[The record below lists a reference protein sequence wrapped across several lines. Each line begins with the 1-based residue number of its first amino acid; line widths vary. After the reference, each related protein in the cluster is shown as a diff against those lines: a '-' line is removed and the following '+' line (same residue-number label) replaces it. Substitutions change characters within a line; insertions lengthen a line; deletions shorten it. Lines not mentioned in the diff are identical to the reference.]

1 MIKYPRGHGADAG
14 SEELA
19 LRFVNTLAWR
29 NAATPEE
36 RLPDAESLVEWLV
49 NSEIISPQTAGRL
62 RKKGTRQKVEAGT
75 VHRQALGLREA
86 LARLFMART
95 RSLTPSP
102 EDLHV
107 LNRILAESKPRIA
120 ALQEEAASGPTWR
133 LLPSEGAANEIL
145 APIAWSAAEL
155 LTGPRAT
162 RVRQCAD
169 ERGCGAMFLDQSR
182 LNNRRW
188 CSMGDC
194 GNRAK
199 AKRHYLRKKQNPN
212 AQSARANKAVR
223 IKD

>member
-1 MIKYPRGHGADAG
+1 LARIDRDHRVAAS

-29 NAATPEE
+29 KAASPEE
-36 RLPDAESLVEWLV
+36 RLSDAEALIGWLV
-49 NSEIISPQTAGRL
+49 AAEVISPQSARRL
-62 RKKGTRQKVEAGT
+62 RKRSNRQEAEAGK
-75 VHRQALGLREA
+75 VHRQALVLREA
-86 LARLFMART
+86 LSRLFTARMQG
-95 RSLTPSP
+95 LAPSP

-120 ALQEEAASGPTWR
+120 ALAKGVVAAPGQTWR
-133 LLPSEGAANEIL
+133 LLPSGDSANEIL
-145 APIAWSAAEL
+145 APIAWSAAGL
-155 LTGPRAT
+155 LTGARAM

-199 AKRHYLRKKQNPN
+199 AKRHSLRKKQNSN
-212 AQSARANKAVR
+212 A
-223 IKD
+223 